1 MNRDRVLR
9 IVTPATTAI
18 ALGSVALAFVIRIYY
33 PCLKETVGYGLLGLW
48 ALIPPIWFFLE
59 WVLLCKDVGKNE
71 SDRIK
76 HLHDLARNIWLAL
89 IVVLAAIM
97 GVEWPL

>member
-1 MNRDRVLR
+1 MNRENVLR
-9 IVTPATTAI
+9 IITPATTVL
-18 ALGSVALAFVIRIYY
+18 ALGSVALAFAIRLRY
-33 PCLKETVGYGLLGLW
+33 PHLKETIGYGLLAVW
-48 ALIPPIWFFLE
+48 ALIPPIWFLLE
-59 WVLLCKDVGKNE
+59 WVLLCKGVGKDE

-97 GVEWPL
+97 EVEWPL